1 MFFASIPLLVEQKNV
16 GTAYGICMIFPNIA
30 LLYGPWQVNQII
42 QMSQDENGD
51 YEWLSDNLF
60 YIGINGLGF
69 LMAIF
74 LYCWDMYKSEGV
86 LNWPV
91 YYDYGDD
98 EYGEEEEEAEVE
110 GDVQGDN
117 KSSYDMK
124 SQMRNKKKD
133 STTSGMSFHSNV
145 RSQMV
150 KNKKT
155 IVSMRSH
162 RSAAK
167 QSEGGRSM
175 NSYMKRNQGVLM

>member
-1 MFFASIPLLVEQKNV
+1 MISHLILILAFLISMFLPECDPNETCYQEFAPLLFIGVGYSIFIIMFFASIPLLVEQKNV

-42 QMSQDENGD
+42 QMSQDENGSI
-51 YEWLSDNLF
+51 EWLSDNLF

-98 EYGEEEEEAEVE
+98 EYGEEEEAEVE

-124 SQMRNKKKD
+124 SQMRN
-133 STTSGMSFHSNV
+133 
-145 RSQMV
+145 
-150 KNKKT
+150 
-155 IVSMRSH
+155 
-162 RSAAK
+162 
-167 QSEGGRSM
+167 
-175 NSYMKRNQGVLM
+175 